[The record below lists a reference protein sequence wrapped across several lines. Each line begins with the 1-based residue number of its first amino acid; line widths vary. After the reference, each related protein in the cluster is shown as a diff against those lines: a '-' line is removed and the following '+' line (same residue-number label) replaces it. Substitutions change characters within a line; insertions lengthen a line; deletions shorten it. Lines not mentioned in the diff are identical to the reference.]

1 MRRKANN
8 RHIGSAAMAD
18 YAKREASWSG
28 MLMNVGDLS
37 VGNYKKIVPEAPEVD
52 TEAQDKE
59 IARKVDIAVAEKLK
73 SKGAEKVDTSLL
85 PKEDTDTEAPAN
97 PLEQK
102 QWEVSQNNWF
112 EAYKSKL
119 GPKSYPLT
127 TGPSET
133 PLYDSIKSGAKNTL
147 NFVNTGL
154 NQIFDFPA
162 TVADFG
168 AHTVRFTAKA
178 SNEIDQFGTSNY
190 FSDSWKA
197 TANGFDDSHISKAGG
212 EQVEVLSQARDGIET
227 MSEAIKTDPTMQE
240 ALLAYNEWSKRPD
253 KRDDGNGMP
262 EWDQVQSDLRPAFD
276 KHYNTIKKY
285 LEARDKFSPNMFN
298 TGESFEKTAHKAGL
312 LEGIGNFV
320 DQLGNSITGI
330 DENNSLAGNVR
341 RSGNGASNAEAYP
354 KGFTPLMQPDGKPVP
369 NYALP
374 STEELFGKGPGYDM
388 RATNGYLNAMNKIN
402 LQDMKAEEDI
412 AWHMRQKKARG
423 EASDAFIAKQN
434 QNDNILF
441 SMPSQV
447 GISSGDVTTQFAST
461 GLSMAL
467 GAASGV
473 AKSPLIKGALT
484 AVNFG
489 SNLALNAYQ
498 RKHENWMELDENHR
512 TKVNE
517 YLAKNGGGDSNMLY
531 NQSDDKIL
539 KPLLTDGA
547 GGDIVNK
554 ARQELKANGALSP
567 ETRAIVERG
576 ILSRRIKTSDKV
588 TNEALTNGDKQLKE
602 YMKQNDAFMWTDVAE
617 GLVMT
622 FSYGKLGTKAFVLAA
637 KPEASAA
644 AKFAAKTI
652 EMARGRYAKTIGK
665 VLKSGAMIVPKIAAA
680 HVVDA
685 LGESFEEAGQYV
697 NGQNYVKN
705 HMKEYDSY
713 IGSLIEGT
721 NSGISGV
728 KMLLGE
734 NVDEKY
740 YDKDKLQMNAKAGFY
755 MGLLMPLPFTAI
767 HATNAIKGKVNES
780 RAKSYIDGGI
790 GAILDS
796 ESRMTKAN
804 FYVNAATKGMSEVV
818 VNHIEE
824 LGKNTPSPELR
835 AQMQAEAKFA
845 KEVLSVSNSPQ
856 VMQFAK
862 KNGKYGSEDHKLLT
876 SLIVDHNA
884 SYNDAV
890 NAVTKSQNDF
900 VVTGKADFES
910 DFTFQS
916 AFNQLN
922 SRRED
927 GSAAVIP
934 EAVQRELH
942 GILAEKQALE
952 ALINAKDI
960 SDAHDIDRKDKTVNS
975 RQNKQFKTDLKSRLA
990 AVNRKIDSFADIMD
1004 ISKEDFNDL
1013 PSAKSSN
1020 ESKASLS
1027 LGIVAQEGSKYDA
1040 DVINALSGYE
1050 STRSANGEQSFKKMS
1065 EAKHSAT
1072 VLEYLDKY
1080 RAARQSEDDTE
1091 SNLQSQEDEKA
1102 SKDDSKTVLEENGIP
1117 HPGTHEE
1124 PATELE
1130 ATNTEEPLATV
1141 TPTVES
1147 TEGLSIED
1155 RRNDIERRRS
1165 EDLEKRKRGAR
1176 AIKGVPSETYKKII
1190 ASIND
1195 KYDAELALLDNEYF
1209 DSQETPQ
1216 VQEDPIKEV
1225 LPEGDIENSSKA
1237 TQESSD
1243 VATEPT
1249 PEVQE
1254 EPLAPTEPK
1263 GEQSVEA
1270 EEKATKE
1277 TISTEKQAG
1286 RNTFAY
1292 ASRMFYGVTANA
1304 VAPKSINGQRVK
1316 SHEEL
1321 GKLLATDDFLV
1332 DTEIEFTMQDK
1343 NPNVGGFVPGVPHT
1357 YEQAAII
1364 AVINKKSGPMKGYY
1378 VAMVTDPSANTATV
1392 RSMQEIIA
1400 LSNFR
1405 RGIIESIA
1413 SNETLPSD
1421 KKVKVVA
1428 SVVKVNDGDIKTLLV
1443 DGQSVIHEQRN
1454 IADVPGF
1461 GLPTK
1466 DGKVVWSE
1474 VSSET
1479 IGLHLGKGDRGDR
1492 AIMDADQHI
1501 VSYVKDESNS
1511 GNAFI
1516 SVTTP
1521 VRKDKREIKVN
1532 QKQIKRE
1539 TQEVIDLIYDL
1550 VINKAASDAERIY
1563 TTHKGKKLDTGV
1575 SAFSLLDKL
1584 INFGEKTIVQESRT
1598 EEERKYLLPK
1608 QFYISSDSAARFIVY
1623 GEESMT
1629 LDQAK
1634 TEAGAK
1640 IIKDFIVGGM
1650 HWNLEKNHLSI
1661 EGTPVRVNQLFPQLD
1676 YLFNETNLGI
1686 DKVEFAKGFTITK
1699 EDVNSLTWAAWML
1712 KNGKIT
1718 TDAIDGIFGSPY
1730 LHVESYDVVPK
1741 DSVSTPISADGGL
1754 RGPGA
1759 SESAVNNSINDS
1771 AQPDKSFVTE
1781 PAIELEITPDSY
1793 DELPSFDDIMNF
1805 DLDGAMKEVNG
1816 PVTKEM
1822 NSDIE
1827 SAWLMDKLGLQ
1838 EDEIDIRDEVIK
1850 LAHDRR
1856 AMGLMTESSI
1866 VLWNRGEAGTAYHEA
1881 FHRVSLLLLNQSERN
1896 RIYSL
1901 ARNSNPELTS
1911 ATEKQIEEYLA
1922 ELFRE
1927 QMLSPT
1933 HVSDV
1938 LGIRKFFRK
1947 IANITRRFLGM
1958 TPRTINR
1965 LFKDIQLGAYS
1976 DVKVDK
1982 SSLNRFKEAY
1992 TEGAEYGIKELKLR
2006 NIGTYSELFAIRDSL
2021 VYAMFQLNNVAAI
2034 GDISDLDMGTL
2045 KAWIKKV
2052 AADKSNEP
2060 RSLLFTEIDERF
2072 EDIFK
2077 PKINQFLAA
2086 MDIKEVDEDNR
2097 TDSDSNQ
2104 IADEAADHS
2113 KASYEI
2119 SKADNTRAS
2128 VKMFIATMPN
2138 SEMVDGKPT
2147 VSLEPLTG
2155 MPTFVP
2161 FVPSWNKM
2169 ISELSDMSTVP
2180 MMIEKIDRLS
2190 KVDPFYKLLLGRL
2203 NKVDAKTGKMMLTDQ
2218 FITQFWGSL
2227 FSMRHQFINIGY
2239 REIAES
2245 KDDIRNLFVI
2255 RDSDVERATR
2265 ELPTL
2270 WGQSFAE
2277 NPSLFPTDENGDKSF
2292 NKEYAQSIKD
2302 RYLTGLLSQTKPSKD
2317 KTKQLNL
2324 NIEENRNAVLDEIV
2338 DLYNMVGIAIDRDTL
2353 NYMLQGKKGTAS
2365 EMVAEL
2371 TKYLTDTKSGS
2382 MSILF
2387 NNVMSSL
2394 IKNNGELLKS
2404 AKNRKS
2410 EIRREVKEIFLNEK
2424 FAERLAVAQSKSHK
2438 SYVEATVIGADGA
2451 KLYQVSQNNIISD
2464 TVRELNTNPEL
2475 VNNLINTTYV
2485 GGFVNANGVSTGSR
2499 VLRQLKDGTSKGIDL
2514 KTFVKLTEE
2523 GARDKGRDYLSI
2535 SDAEDYVMKM
2545 SALANDY
2552 MTIPTMADKK
2562 TYMFVSGVELIH
2574 QPIVYSR
2581 FIKQGVDGKNV
2592 ADITIDFPSEAKNQ
2606 LSQYMRAEFMSIK
2619 NAWQEFK
2626 TGQDLIKVYHY
2637 KSNRDGSISHGN
2649 GLRFR
2654 YFGNISAAVLLGADV
2669 INKDIS
2675 LNSYLDIAEDTGNT
2689 QAFDDVLDNI
2699 ERLMLNDYEVMNSVI
2714 NASLMNALKKEV
2726 AYAGS
2731 IGVIEYN
2738 GTIGSIKNKLLD
2750 RGSISRKSAEM
2761 DSLLSSYDPVSGN
2774 KISNYG
2780 EQAAILDALSEN
2792 LVNEI
2797 ISVIEFEKLFSKDP
2811 AFYKDTDAKIK
2822 RLSSMLSTGTNLRTE
2837 WPIGHALQGVTT
2849 FTSAEAAD
2857 NIVGS
2862 REYDKVLNRF
2872 KANEINE
2879 LIVAHGKL
2887 YVYDLHDLI
2896 ENHSLPAG
2904 SRDQTKED
2912 RLQMLQKSFKE
2923 EFVAGSK
2930 IAEKNSAGY
2939 GLNGIDETDAT
2950 VYITPKMWR
2959 NMQEM
2964 LGDWNPDMQEA
2975 FDLLESEDQSWVNN
2989 DEQYNKVAKLA
3000 MAPMKMIYFG
3010 SKVDSERGLDIP
3022 KLDKMA
3028 MFPLF
3033 KFMANGD
3040 LSHLYDTMNSKT
3052 KPIDMVAFQTAVK
3065 VGNIEASKIYTDASN
3080 TEMADLSNMATDTQ
3094 EYKYLR
3100 KQLVTDAHHQSEM
3113 SLGTQP
3119 AKAAMSNI
3127 IGDRVYQN
3135 IVLDGKKGAT
3145 GNRILE
3151 AWRATNVALSDRGVV
3166 DMEKELG
3173 FVKNADTGVYEF
3185 NEQKLIDLF
3194 SADAERSKMPDDVV
3208 AKLKSNTKENPVSLQ
3223 ALQDWKWIQSRVTSM
3238 IGKNVIDIK
3247 TPGGMFIQMT
3257 AFGLRDDGTSKVKG
3271 TGQANYK
3278 GSYKIN
3284 NGNRLRFLNDDGS
3297 MDAVVSI
3304 NLFKDVIPADIKKL
3318 SFTKQVDWLMSNG
3331 VIGKDSAPSS
3341 IGYRV
3346 PTQGLSSMSALKI
3359 VDVLPANIEDTI
3371 ILPTEFTK
3379 LTGSDFDI
3387 DKLYIARY
3395 NFKVDREGAMRK
3407 IEFMDDS
3414 NSTSEDR
3421 LKSASYEETR
3431 DEIKKIASKHKS
3443 DIKEDE
3449 FLQALIGAGSDIV
3462 LIDKIRV
3469 FRSKWI
3475 EENREEFMY
3484 RNLYMQ
3490 NSTKALQNRLLDLFM
3505 GILTD
3510 PSNAHETRMPLDTV
3524 TDELKGKGGILEEI
3538 DKLSG
3543 VSRSTYPFEHVTPAY
3558 QSRKKAEYAGGKGG
3572 IGPMAL
3578 ANAHHVLTQVAKLEF
3593 FDRGPIKKFGM
3604 KNLGLVYGKD
3614 GKRILD
3620 WLSAMINAFV
3630 DIAKDPYIIRLNM
3643 NPYTYSTAELLL
3655 RTGLGK
3661 DTFYYLSQ
3669 PILKDVSAAV
3679 LLTKGRYGSLKNVSA
3694 YEQEQIAINGVKQ
3707 GYIDAAIAAARK
3719 EGGPVNEKISKLNEI
3734 ETNLDDFGRKIL
3746 DNEHIFDHDFLVAQ
3760 LSGDRNSFEWNYNQV
3775 MMMETFDE
3783 LSPFSKALAELVKYS
3798 QVDGKKWGNTLISMS
3813 MYNDNVNELI
3823 AKGKY
3828 GVFRNL
3834 PEFYSKTFLGAKLKN
3849 AITMSNSIGNSMFF
3863 RTTPIMY
3870 DFLKKAGALTG
3881 SRKLLSAET
3890 VESIA
3895 DATDSLIKSEFF
3907 INRANEQGVE
3917 IKDLFYGAD
3926 SMARRLYKIKDKIAK
3941 ADKNSLYLSLKNNV
3955 FINHLKPDIATVR
3968 YIDTKDENG
3977 NVISNRDEYNQRP
3990 DHILTDSANNS
4001 DPNYVTM
4008 LKEYWAELLDSP
4020 IEDVNKFAN
4029 DFILY
4034 QFFSNGEN
4042 GAINQVKLGE
4052 DVRTDIGL
4060 EKFIKDRM
4068 KDITNGE
4075 LPFEYNEAVRSIFVN
4090 RWYDDNL
4097 VPYVKLT
4104 ENQGLD
4110 MQATQIT
4117 GTRVNKIYNAPQVP
4131 SPAITPNGKARPLF
4145 FVDDL
4150 ARPVGIMRG
4159 GGNMFSPFVKVS
4171 YDNGTSVPDV
4181 TLFELVG
4188 VVRKGDEGFETTKP
4202 VYAAINK
4209 SSEKVAGKSVVEF
4222 GLEKSIIPANKVMVY
4237 GSINKSVFESKDTLL
4252 PHIPN
4257 LFNRYNEA
4265 YQNARL
4271 SIEQMDRTY
4280 NLFSTFQ
4287 PVTSFESFEKRDA
4300 AAKETTD
4307 TVGDLYDKV
4316 INYANIAKSTGD
4328 FDAYQMLSDIQSDDN
4343 GYSESQIAA
4352 ALHLYSKTLKSLFDT
4367 SNKVEGEDGLNSL
4380 KTRVEE
4386 YADKHMEENKAY
4398 SEYFNDYKEIPMSEG
4413 WTEDKIA
4420 LAENSI
4426 EAINGGL
4433 ESMGLPKISQ
4443 EDYNNMSQEE
4453 LDKLKACYGI

>member
-1 MRRKANN
+1 M
-8 RHIGSAAMAD
+8 
-18 YAKREASWSG
+18 
-28 MLMNVGDLS
+28 
-37 VGNYKKIVPEAPEVD
+37 
-52 TEAQDKE
+52 
-59 IARKVDIAVAEKLK
+59 
-73 SKGAEKVDTSLL
+73 
-85 PKEDTDTEAPAN
+85 
-97 PLEQK
+97 
-102 QWEVSQNNWF
+102 
-112 EAYKSKL
+112 
-119 GPKSYPLT
+119 
-127 TGPSET
+127 
-133 PLYDSIKSGAKNTL
+133 
-147 NFVNTGL
+147 
-154 NQIFDFPA
+154 
-162 TVADFG
+162 
-168 AHTVRFTAKA
+168 
-178 SNEIDQFGTSNY
+178 
-190 FSDSWKA
+190 
-197 TANGFDDSHISKAGG
+197 
-212 EQVEVLSQARDGIET
+212 
-227 MSEAIKTDPTMQE
+227 
-240 ALLAYNEWSKRPD
+240 
-253 KRDDGNGMP
+253 
-262 EWDQVQSDLRPAFD
+262 
-276 KHYNTIKKY
+276 
-285 LEARDKFSPNMFN
+285 
-298 TGESFEKTAHKAGL
+298 
-312 LEGIGNFV
+312 
-320 DQLGNSITGI
+320 
-330 DENNSLAGNVR
+330 
-341 RSGNGASNAEAYP
+341 
-354 KGFTPLMQPDGKPVP
+354 
-369 NYALP
+369 
-374 STEELFGKGPGYDM
+374 
-388 RATNGYLNAMNKIN
+388 
-402 LQDMKAEEDI
+402 
-412 AWHMRQKKARG
+412 
-423 EASDAFIAKQN
+423 
-434 QNDNILF
+434 
-441 SMPSQV
+441 
-447 GISSGDVTTQFAST
+447 
-461 GLSMAL
+461 
-467 GAASGV
+467 
-473 AKSPLIKGALT
+473 
-484 AVNFG
+484 
-489 SNLALNAYQ
+489 
-498 RKHENWMELDENHR
+498 
-512 TKVNE
+512 
-517 YLAKNGGGDSNMLY
+517 
-531 NQSDDKIL
+531 
-539 KPLLTDGA
+539 
-547 GGDIVNK
+547 
-554 ARQELKANGALSP
+554 
-567 ETRAIVERG
+567 
-576 ILSRRIKTSDKV
+576 
-588 TNEALTNGDKQLKE
+588 
-602 YMKQNDAFMWTDVAE
+602 
-617 GLVMT
+617 
-622 FSYGKLGTKAFVLAA
+622 
-637 KPEASAA
+637 
-644 AKFAAKTI
+644 
-652 EMARGRYAKTIGK
+652 
-665 VLKSGAMIVPKIAAA
+665 
-680 HVVDA
+680 
-685 LGESFEEAGQYV
+685 
-697 NGQNYVKN
+697 
-705 HMKEYDSY
+705 
-713 IGSLIEGT
+713 
-721 NSGISGV
+721 
-728 KMLLGE
+728 
-734 NVDEKY
+734 
-740 YDKDKLQMNAKAGFY
+740 
-755 MGLLMPLPFTAI
+755 
-767 HATNAIKGKVNES
+767 
-780 RAKSYIDGGI
+780 
-790 GAILDS
+790 
-796 ESRMTKAN
+796 
-804 FYVNAATKGMSEVV
+804 
-818 VNHIEE
+818 
-824 LGKNTPSPELR
+824 
-835 AQMQAEAKFA
+835 
-845 KEVLSVSNSPQ
+845 
-856 VMQFAK
+856 
-862 KNGKYGSEDHKLLT
+862 
-876 SLIVDHNA
+876 
-884 SYNDAV
+884 
-890 NAVTKSQNDF
+890 
-900 VVTGKADFES
+900 
-910 DFTFQS
+910 
-916 AFNQLN
+916 
-922 SRRED
+922 
-927 GSAAVIP
+927 
-934 EAVQRELH
+934 
-942 GILAEKQALE
+942 
-952 ALINAKDI
+952 
-960 SDAHDIDRKDKTVNS
+960 
-975 RQNKQFKTDLKSRLA
+975 
-990 AVNRKIDSFADIMD
+990 
-1004 ISKEDFNDL
+1004 
-1013 PSAKSSN
+1013 
-1020 ESKASLS
+1020 
-1027 LGIVAQEGSKYDA
+1027 
-1040 DVINALSGYE
+1040 
-1050 STRSANGEQSFKKMS
+1050 
-1065 EAKHSAT
+1065 
-1072 VLEYLDKY
+1072 
-1080 RAARQSEDDTE
+1080 
-1091 SNLQSQEDEKA
+1091 
-1102 SKDDSKTVLEENGIP
+1102 
-1117 HPGTHEE
+1117 
-1124 PATELE
+1124 
-1130 ATNTEEPLATV
+1130 
-1141 TPTVES
+1141 
-1147 TEGLSIED
+1147 
-1155 RRNDIERRRS
+1155 
-1165 EDLEKRKRGAR
+1165 
-1176 AIKGVPSETYKKII
+1176 
-1190 ASIND
+1190 
-1195 KYDAELALLDNEYF
+1195 
-1209 DSQETPQ
+1209 
-1216 VQEDPIKEV
+1216 
-1225 LPEGDIENSSKA
+1225 
-1237 TQESSD
+1237 
-1243 VATEPT
+1243 
-1249 PEVQE
+1249 
-1254 EPLAPTEPK
+1254 
-1263 GEQSVEA
+1263 
-1270 EEKATKE
+1270 
-1277 TISTEKQAG
+1277 
-1286 RNTFAY
+1286 
-1292 ASRMFYGVTANA
+1292 
-1304 VAPKSINGQRVK
+1304 
-1316 SHEEL
+1316 
-1321 GKLLATDDFLV
+1321 
-1332 DTEIEFTMQDK
+1332 
-1343 NPNVGGFVPGVPHT
+1343 
-1357 YEQAAII
+1357 
-1364 AVINKKSGPMKGYY
+1364 
-1378 VAMVTDPSANTATV
+1378 
-1392 RSMQEIIA
+1392 
-1400 LSNFR
+1400 
-1405 RGIIESIA
+1405 
-1413 SNETLPSD
+1413 
-1421 KKVKVVA
+1421 
-1428 SVVKVNDGDIKTLLV
+1428 
-1443 DGQSVIHEQRN
+1443 
-1454 IADVPGF
+1454 
-1461 GLPTK
+1461 
-1466 DGKVVWSE
+1466 
-1474 VSSET
+1474 
-1479 IGLHLGKGDRGDR
+1479 
-1492 AIMDADQHI
+1492 
-1501 VSYVKDESNS
+1501 
-1511 GNAFI
+1511 
-1516 SVTTP
+1516 
-1521 VRKDKREIKVN
+1521 
-1532 QKQIKRE
+1532 
-1539 TQEVIDLIYDL
+1539 
-1550 VINKAASDAERIY
+1550 
-1563 TTHKGKKLDTGV
+1563 
-1575 SAFSLLDKL
+1575 
-1584 INFGEKTIVQESRT
+1584 
-1598 EEERKYLLPK
+1598 
-1608 QFYISSDSAARFIVY
+1608 
-1623 GEESMT
+1623 
-1629 LDQAK
+1629 
-1634 TEAGAK
+1634 
-1640 IIKDFIVGGM
+1640 
-1650 HWNLEKNHLSI
+1650 
-1661 EGTPVRVNQLFPQLD
+1661 
-1676 YLFNETNLGI
+1676 
-1686 DKVEFAKGFTITK
+1686 
-1699 EDVNSLTWAAWML
+1699 
-1712 KNGKIT
+1712 
-1718 TDAIDGIFGSPY
+1718 
-1730 LHVESYDVVPK
+1730 
-1741 DSVSTPISADGGL
+1741 
-1754 RGPGA
+1754 
-1759 SESAVNNSINDS
+1759 
-1771 AQPDKSFVTE
+1771 
-1781 PAIELEITPDSY
+1781 
-1793 DELPSFDDIMNF
+1793 
-1805 DLDGAMKEVNG
+1805 
-1816 PVTKEM
+1816 
-1822 NSDIE
+1822 
-1827 SAWLMDKLGLQ
+1827 
-1838 EDEIDIRDEVIK
+1838 
-1850 LAHDRR
+1850 
-1856 AMGLMTESSI
+1856 
-1866 VLWNRGEAGTAYHEA
+1866 
-1881 FHRVSLLLLNQSERN
+1881 
-1896 RIYSL
+1896 
-1901 ARNSNPELTS
+1901 
-1911 ATEKQIEEYLA
+1911 
-1922 ELFRE
+1922 
-1927 QMLSPT
+1927 
-1933 HVSDV
+1933 
-1938 LGIRKFFRK
+1938 
-1947 IANITRRFLGM
+1947 
-1958 TPRTINR
+1958 
-1965 LFKDIQLGAYS
+1965 
-1976 DVKVDK
+1976 
-1982 SSLNRFKEAY
+1982 
-1992 TEGAEYGIKELKLR
+1992 
-2006 NIGTYSELFAIRDSL
+2006 
-2021 VYAMFQLNNVAAI
+2021 
-2034 GDISDLDMGTL
+2034 
-2045 KAWIKKV
+2045 
-2052 AADKSNEP
+2052 
-2060 RSLLFTEIDERF
+2060 
-2072 EDIFK
+2072 
-2077 PKINQFLAA
+2077 
-2086 MDIKEVDEDNR
+2086 
-2097 TDSDSNQ
+2097 
-2104 IADEAADHS
+2104 
-2113 KASYEI
+2113 
-2119 SKADNTRAS
+2119 
-2128 VKMFIATMPN
+2128 
-2138 SEMVDGKPT
+2138 
-2147 VSLEPLTG
+2147 
-2155 MPTFVP
+2155 
-2161 FVPSWNKM
+2161 
-2169 ISELSDMSTVP
+2169 
-2180 MMIEKIDRLS
+2180 
-2190 KVDPFYKLLLGRL
+2190 
-2203 NKVDAKTGKMMLTDQ
+2203 
-2218 FITQFWGSL
+2218 
-2227 FSMRHQFINIGY
+2227 
-2239 REIAES
+2239 
-2245 KDDIRNLFVI
+2245 
-2255 RDSDVERATR
+2255 
-2265 ELPTL
+2265 
-2270 WGQSFAE
+2270 
-2277 NPSLFPTDENGDKSF
+2277 
-2292 NKEYAQSIKD
+2292 
-2302 RYLTGLLSQTKPSKD
+2302 
-2317 KTKQLNL
+2317 NL

-2581 FIKQGVDGKNV
+2581 FIKQGADGKNV

-2619 NAWQEFK
+2619 SAWQEFK

-2675 LNSYLDIAEDTGNT
+2675 LNSYLDIAEDAGNT

-2896 ENHSLPAG
+2896 ENHSLPAE

-2975 FDLLESEDQSWVNN
+2975 FDLLESEDQSWINN

-3127 IGDRVYQN
+3127 IVDRIYQN

-3524 TDELKGKGGILEEI
+3524 TDELKGKGGILEDI
-3538 DKLSG
+3538 DKLSNA
-3543 VSRSTYPFEHVTPAY
+3543 SRSTYPFEHVTPAY

-3614 GKRILD
+3614 GKRTLD

-4075 LPFEYNEAVRSIFVN
+4075 LPFEYNEAIRSIFVN
-4090 RWYDDNL
+4090 RWYDDKL

-4104 ENQGLD
+4104 ADQGPDVAASQQLG
-4110 MQATQIT
+4110 MNIRKT
-4117 GTRVNKIYNAPQVP
+4117 YNAIQVL
-4131 SPAITPNGKARPLF
+4131 SPAMTSDKKPRPLF

-4150 ARPVGIMRG
+4150 AKPVGVMRG
-4159 GGNMFSPFVKVS
+4159 GGSMFSPFVKVS

-4222 GLEKSIIPANKVMVY
+4222 GLEKSIIPANKVMAY

-4380 KTRVEE
+4380 KTRVEA

-4398 SEYFNDYKEIPMSEG
+4398 SEYFNDYKEIPMFEG
-4413 WTEDKIA
+4413 RTEDKIE

-4426 EAINGGL
+4426 EAINAGL
-4433 ESMGLPKISQ
+4433 ESIGLPRISQ